1 MTVDDIIAELQ
12 KIPSRERTRP
22 IALCGDVINNEEEV
36 SELEISWIDCSDAV
50 VLLFNRKG

>member
-22 IALCGDVINNEEEV
+22 TTLCGDVINNEEEV